1 MWWWL
6 VGTGFASPVAGPTH
20 AYSTMDNAIAGVV
33 ETASGDALLID
44 VEPAPW
50 GASHRV
56 LGPGGWSPMLDG
68 IPRMSADLDGDG
80 TDELLLEQPSRPG
93 GLVAVD
99 IAHGAEVLFL
109 PTERI
114 PVDDTMLAVDLDGDG
129 IDEVV
134 GNFCARPALCV
145 LDVAGVSW
153 WDSPYAYEGTLAV
166 VQGDADPELELV
178 VRAQLRDAHTG
189 AILRTLS
196 LPSGAEAYA
205 SGDVDGDGPDD
216 LVFWTASGVHA
227 YDVVDDAPRWLVAS
241 PMLLQPLPPILFD
254 LDDDGLD
261 EVLVSSPA
269 LVVDGVTGAVLREPS
284 ICGRLVGVHQFGRP
298 WLGCHY
304 HGLLASGPEVRET
317 PGLGRV
323 DQLEAIDLDG
333 DGQRELVAL
342 GTRAHVFD
350 PDGRR
355 LTTNHHGHT
364 WWLEFLRRPGGPR
377 RLVDVRQG
385 VVPMRWSPRHGL
397 ARGPAIV
404 GTASA
409 FADPVLLDADADGV
423 LDLFFQGGSL
433 RRLDLSTGVETQ
445 WAMGRAPFRELMPDP
460 GPERLYLQGGSL
472 EVRSLTRSVHLP
484 ADAYDIVDLRS
495 GAQVLAVA
503 GTTVS
508 VWDLQRSTTQPVASA
523 TLPMSP
529 DHIWWDAGRAWY
541 HDGTRLHAVSLSG
554 SPDWSFDLDAPLV
567 AAPVVLDGS
576 VWFATEQT
584 LTRWELPPA

>member
-1 MWWWL
+1 
-6 VGTGFASPVAGPTH
+6 
-20 AYSTMDNAIAGVV
+20 
-33 ETASGDALLID
+33 
-44 VEPAPW
+44 
-50 GASHRV
+50 
-56 LGPGGWSPMLDG
+56 
-68 IPRMSADLDGDG
+68 
-80 TDELLLEQPSRPG
+80 
-93 GLVAVD
+93 
-99 IAHGAEVLFL
+99 
-109 PTERI
+109 
-114 PVDDTMLAVDLDGDG
+114 
-129 IDEVV
+129 
-134 GNFCARPALCV
+134 V

-364 WWLEFLRRPGGPR
+364 WWLEFLRRLADRAVSSMCVRASCRCAGARDTAWRADRRSSGRRPR
-377 RLVDVRQG
+377 SQT
-385 VVPMRWSPRHGL
+385 PSCSMRTR
-397 ARGPAIV
+397 
-404 GTASA
+404 TASWTSSSREGA
-409 FADPVLLDADADGV
+409 SVVSTCRPAWRRSGRW
-423 LDLFFQGGSL
+423 GGH
-433 RRLDLSTGVETQ
+433 
-445 WAMGRAPFRELMPDP
+445 
-460 GPERLYLQGGSL
+460 
-472 EVRSLTRSVHLP
+472 RSV
-484 ADAYDIVDLRS
+484 S
-495 GAQVLAVA
+495 
-503 GTTVS
+503 
-508 VWDLQRSTTQPVASA
+508 
-523 TLPMSP
+523 
-529 DHIWWDAGRAWY
+529 
-541 HDGTRLHAVSLSG
+541 
-554 SPDWSFDLDAPLV
+554 
-567 AAPVVLDGS
+567 
-576 VWFATEQT
+576 
-584 LTRWELPPA
+584 